1 MNTDNPTVLLISDRP
16 HRGRELGSWIGRV
29 CNCRS
34 IGLHERL
41 DDAKHVAAVF
51 TDVAFRD
58 AAGIARLRSLL
69 TRYQGAATPIIAVL
83 RDNSHYEQVQAVA
96 LGATRV
102 LPSTASSVEVC
113 RAAAAALGD
122 AMPTA
127 STAAEHVELVRL
139 EFHGIFHA
147 ATRGEPFTRAKVDSA
162 TDSVVEAVEDGGIR
176 RWLEIVWAYDNIT
189 YQHCMLVTGL
199 AAEFARSLALSTH
212 DQKRLVRGA
221 LLHDLGK
228 AKIPLAILH
237 KPGHLDPEE
246 LAIMQTH
253 PGIGYELLRKQGG
266 YEPEIL
272 EVVLRHH
279 ELLDGSGYPDG
290 LCGSQITDLVRL
302 TTICDIYAALIERR
316 PYRQPTPP
324 TRAFDILSEMDG
336 KLEAGAGPGIFARCR
351 EFCGTCF
358 CMSRMSLWVTCGRRP
373 GKDFLTLLQHWSG
386 AVTCPA
392 C

>member
-1 MNTDNPTVLLISDRP
+1 VRAKNTDSPTVLLISDRSD
-16 HRGRELGSWIGRV
+16 HSVELRRWIGRV
-29 CNCRS
+29 CACRN
-34 IGLHERL
+34 IGLYERA
-41 DDAKHVAAVF
+41 DCAKDVAAVV
-51 TDVAFRD
+51 TDVRFRN
-58 AAGIARLRSLL
+58 AASIARLRSLL
-69 TRYQGAATPIIAVL
+69 GHYRGVATPIMAVL

-96 LGATRV
+96 LGATSV
-102 LPSTASSVEVC
+102 LLSTASLVEIC
-113 RAAAAALGD
+113 RAVAAALG
-122 AMPTA
+122 TA
-127 STAAEHVELVRL
+127 ISFTPATAAASAAEHVEQARL
-139 EFHGIFHA
+139 EFQGIFDA
-147 ATRGEPFTRAKVDSA
+147 ATRGELFTRTKVDSA

-199 AAEFARSLALSTH
+199 AAEFARSLALSTN

-228 AKIPLAILH
+228 AKIPLAILN
-237 KPGHLDPEE
+237 KPGRLDPEE

-253 PGIGYELLRKQGG
+253 PGIGYELLREQGG

-290 LCGSQITDLVRL
+290 LSGSQISDLVRL

-324 TRAFDILSEMDG
+324 TRAFDILSEMSG
-336 KLEAGAGPGIFARCR
+336 KLEAALVRAFSRVAENSAAPAFA
-351 EFCGTCF
+351 
-358 CMSRMSLWVTCGRRP
+358 
-373 GKDFLTLLQHWSG
+373 
-386 AVTCPA
+386 
-392 C
+392 